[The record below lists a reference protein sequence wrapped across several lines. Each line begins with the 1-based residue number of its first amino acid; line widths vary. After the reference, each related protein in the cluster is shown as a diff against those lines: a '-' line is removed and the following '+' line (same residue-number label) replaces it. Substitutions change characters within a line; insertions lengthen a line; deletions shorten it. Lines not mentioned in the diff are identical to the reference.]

1 MSAITPDEAAL
12 RSSRAALATLLMVMV
27 INMLGF
33 GVIVPLLPFYARSF
47 HAPGWQIGLLFSAY
61 SAGSFFG
68 EPFWGRL
75 SDRIGR
81 KPLLVSTVSANCLC
95 YLALAFAPNIVV
107 GCLVRFL
114 GGMAGGNSSVVQG
127 YIADVTPVE
136 YRSGRMAVLGAAY
149 NIGFI
154 FGPGLGGLL
163 ARPGEGPAGF
173 QLPLLVSSGLA
184 GISALG
190 ILLIVRESR
199 THVGHATIQGPN
211 RWTMTG
217 RALRHPVVGRL
228 MILTL
233 VAGLAF
239 NGIESTFGFWATHRY
254 NWTPANIGL
263 CFTVA
268 AITSA
273 LGQSLLTG
281 ALSRRYGQAPMLAFG
296 IVVTVIC
303 LALQPFSPWGVT
315 TIAIMSVMSLGQS
328 VAFPNTSALI
338 SRSTDPDRQG
348 QMLGLNNA
356 MGGMARLIGPQAA
369 IALFY
374 WRADAPFFVG
384 AAVTAPAIL
393 LALGAGRA
401 ASKLTPERALAHER
415 RRY

>member
-1 MSAITPDEAAL
+1 
-12 RSSRAALATLLMVMV
+12 
-27 INMLGF
+27 
-33 GVIVPLLPFYARSF
+33 
-47 HAPGWQIGLLFSAY
+47 
-61 SAGSFFG
+61 
-68 EPFWGRL
+68 
-75 SDRIGR
+75 
-81 KPLLVSTVSANCLC
+81 
-95 YLALAFAPNIVV
+95 
-107 GCLVRFL
+107 
-114 GGMAGGNSSVVQG
+114 
-127 YIADVTPVE
+127 
-136 YRSGRMAVLGAAY
+136 
-149 NIGFI
+149 
-154 FGPGLGGLL
+154 
-163 ARPGEGPAGF
+163 
-173 QLPLLVSSGLA
+173 
-184 GISALG
+184 
-190 ILLIVRESR
+190 
-199 THVGHATIQGPN
+199 
-211 RWTMTG
+211 MTG